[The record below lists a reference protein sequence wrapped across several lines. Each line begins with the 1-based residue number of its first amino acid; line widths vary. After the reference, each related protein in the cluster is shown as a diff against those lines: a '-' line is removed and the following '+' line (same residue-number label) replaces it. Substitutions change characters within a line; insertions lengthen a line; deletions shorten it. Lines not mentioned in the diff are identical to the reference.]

1 MAKER
6 NASWLLK
13 YVFIWRKPWQ
23 TVSWKVVKAWWPLG
37 SGGICHWSYAN
48 PLLLGP
54 ESGEGMHGAACWQN
68 RHRMLPPAFLPNLFL
83 PFSFMAFHEMNFLR
97 GSFTGQHRE
106 ISICIIFNSLQRI
119 PPPTHKTMCFYKE
132 NINIKRIFPH
142 MASSFRWCLN
152 SLMV

>member
-1 MAKER
+1 MF
-6 NASWLLK
+6 L
-13 YVFIWRKPWQ
+13 FD
-23 TVSWKVVKAWWPLG
+23 
-37 SGGICHWSYAN
+37 AN
-48 PLLLGP
+48 PGRLFP
-54 ESGEGMHGAACWQN
+54 EKLSRPGGRWEVVASVTEVMQIPSCWGLSLERGCTAACWQN

-142 MASSFRWCLN
+142 MASSFR
-152 SLMV
+152 